1 MSGDDSTSGALV
13 ASASSADA
21 ENESDRRLEATIE
34 SLIVRNEWSIRVRP
48 GSGAGSSRPVKSISG
63 KLLSEAVQAFEKTWR
78 DVGSGAF
85 NPASAAL
92 GTTASSTL
100 ASTAVAG
107 DTSDPFSKEA
117 SQQRRRNSR
126 IELNAAFAAAAASG
140 GDAAHT
146 HGDEGAATSTGASA
160 GHGAKGKKGAQVK
173 EPVDANKP
181 KSRDVQKFLATAA
194 FMAGDDVED
203 ALVSIKKDTEEVPT
217 RDKLKKAVANPASI
231 VAKGKRL

>member
-1 MSGDDSTSGALV
+1 
-13 ASASSADA
+13 
-21 ENESDRRLEATIE
+21 
-34 SLIVRNEWSIRVRP
+34 
-48 GSGAGSSRPVKSISG
+48 
-63 KLLSEAVQAFEKTWR
+63 VQAFEKTWR

-85 NPASAAL
+85 NQASAAL
-92 GTTASSTL
+92 GATASSTL

-107 DTSDPFSKEA
+107 DATDPFSKEA

-126 IELNAAFAAAAASG
+126 IELNTAFAAAAASG

-146 HGDEGAATSTGASA
+146 HTHGEEVAVTGTGASA
-160 GHGAKGKKGAQVK
+160 GRSGKGKKGAQAK

-181 KSRDVQKFLATAA
+181 KARDVQKFLATAA

-217 RDKLKKAVANPASI
+217 RDKLKKAITNPASL
-231 VAKGKRL
+231 VAKGKRM